1 MRLKIWKNQFDCQNC
16 KCSLP
21 CICPSCGYGL
31 KVKCLCCENC
41 NTEVSGLYPMPALNR
56 MTEIEQEFVL
66 RFVQFS
72 GSLKDMAKYLK
83 LSYPTVRNM
92 LDEIIKKLNEYEKE

>member
-1 MRLKIWKNQFDCQNC
+1 MENNKNNQCNCEDC

-21 CICPSCGYGL
+21 CICPSCGCEL

-41 NTEVSGLYPMPALNR
+41 NTEVSGLYQMPALSR
-56 MTEIEQEFVL
+56 LTAEEQEFVL
-66 RFVQFS
+66 RFVQNS

-83 LSYPTVRNM
+83 FSYPTVRNM
-92 LDEIIKKLNEYEKE
+92 LDEIIKKLNEYEK